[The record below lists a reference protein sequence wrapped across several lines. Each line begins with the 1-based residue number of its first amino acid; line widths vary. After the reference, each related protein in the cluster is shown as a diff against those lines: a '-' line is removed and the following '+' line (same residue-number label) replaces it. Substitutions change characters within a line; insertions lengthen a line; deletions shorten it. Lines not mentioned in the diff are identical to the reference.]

1 MKLVSVVFLFIATL
15 FAANQNRHISI
26 HKKEGPVAVDLARSP
41 KYPILPKKIISVIG
55 LESSGT
61 QFVSKIF
68 EDALNTGPYREG
80 SLPCWETCTDESVI
94 CEEKKKMVK
103 SHRCVENGD
112 VQVQHFSLPWGSDC
126 MRRPNPPVVDVI
138 LPPQCSRAQSDPD
151 EIRQCDEMSSDL
163 WGFKLDGRAM
173 EYPKRYQLDI
183 TSNKKWYDAQGV
195 EQVFIIVMRDST
207 ISYTA
212 RGDHCSDSDLRE
224 QEEAVGMEIIID
236 AINTFIL
243 KDVDEKLTN
252 KSYTHWVAKQSQV
265 EGGRRLSSLPSGDNV
280 VVVSYESLV
289 KLGRTYVKML
299 YATLGIES
307 DFVPDIKDSNRK
319 YLNNTSNRP

>member
-1 MKLVSVVFLFIATL
+1 MIDDS
-15 FAANQNRHISI
+15 
-26 HKKEGPVAVDLARSP
+26 EGPVVVELVQSP
-41 KYPILPKKIISVIG
+41 KYTILPKKIISVIG

-80 SLPCWETCTDESVI
+80 SLPCWETCTEKSVE
-94 CEEKKKMVK
+94 CEQKKKMVK
-103 SHRCVENGD
+103 SHRCVENRD
-112 VQVQHFSLPWGSDC
+112 VQIQHFSLPWGSDC
-126 MRRPNPPVVDVI
+126 IRRPNPPVVDVI

-151 EIRQCDEMSSDL
+151 EIQQCDKMSSDL
-163 WGFKLDGRAM
+163 WGFKLNGMAM

-183 TSNKKWYDAQGV
+183 TANKKWYDAQGV
-195 EQVFIIVMRDST
+195 EQIFIIVMRDST

-212 RGDHCSDSDLRE
+212 RGDHCSDPDLRE
-224 QEEAVGMEIIID
+224 QEEEVGMEIIID

-243 KDVDEKLTN
+243 KDVDEKVSK
-252 KSYTHWVAKQSQV
+252 KSYTHWVAKQGQD
-265 EGGRRLSSLPSGDNV
+265 EGERRLRSLPSGGNV

-307 DFVPDIKDSNRK
+307 DFIPDIKDSNKK
-319 YLNNTSNRP
+319 YLNNTSNRS